1 MCGIAGYHGLPAD
14 PALLERMNAC
24 QQHRGP
30 DGDGILTDG
39 ACGLA
44 HRRLSIIDVAHGQQP
59 METADGR
66 YSISYNGEV
75 YNYLELRA
83 ELEALG
89 RSFVTDSDTEVVL
102 EAFAQWG
109 PDAFDRFN
117 GMFGLAV
124 WDRQEQRLTLARD
137 HFGIKP
143 LYLARVAAPGGTP
156 DGTPPGEVL
165 LFSSEIKPILASGLY
180 ERRVNERSVYRYLRF
195 RAHEDGTETFFDGI
209 ERLAPGEMLTADANG
224 IQRRMFTRLKEEL
237 LELAQEQRPYD
248 EAAAAEYHRRLVE
261 SVRLRLQS
269 EVPVGTSLSGG
280 LDSSAVAVIIN
291 QLLNE
296 GDELST
302 RAVGTRQNTFSAVF
316 PGSINDEERYVDDV
330 LEICTGHVDAH
341 KILPTADEFKA
352 DLLDFVRTQ
361 EEPLI
366 SSGPYAQFQVMREAT
381 KHVTVLLDGQGADE
395 MMAGYVPYYFVYLR
409 QLRAQGATKAAAEL
423 ARSLDVL
430 YRLGRFKLRA
440 KLRLKKT
447 VPTTQLLAPDF
458 VAAHREERYSS
469 EGANLKKRL
478 VEDLFHNSLPS
489 LLRYEDK
496 NTMRFSLEGRVPFLD
511 KEVLKFVFSLS
522 DEAIIKD
529 GWNKRVLRDATRG
542 LLPES
547 INRRRNKIG
556 FTTPQVEWFTR
567 LKNHFYNIF
576 LSESFASRP
585 YVDQTEV
592 LHAFEGWIKGTNDVD
607 TMTFWRL
614 INLELWL
621 REFFDEHDE
630 DAESAAAER
639 AAHVKTDFEPNDRR
653 ELDLVTARGERVRRY
668 PVRTELF
675 TRDDDLDAR
684 VLAHVDAFFA
694 APARRGTRPRRRH
707 PRPVVVL
714 PLREGRRDHP
724 GTVVLRLGHRGRPA
738 GPRPVPVRH
747 PHAGRH
753 RPGQPVHDAAGHPGG
768 RPAARALRRRR
779 GGRRQGHRPP
789 GPVLR
794 ARRQRHQRDRRTH
807 RVLGVPLERLGEAGA
822 QGPGCRRGA
831 AQCRDP
837 RAGARAVALELRRH
851 GDHGRE
857 RHRAERPRLGRPR
870 RPVAVRGDVRRQPPR
885 AGQPADADG
894 DGLPARG
901 LSQGRGEAT
910 KTASSPS
917 AGGSTF
923 GLAVHSSQPSAPSGT
938 SMRWVKI
945 ENRTTPAVAPA
956 GSAPHATSTAEVAV
970 SVTPTPPGVTPIV
983 VSSRPMANAAKS
995 RLSGRV
1001 TPVSR
1006 MMRTNSR

>member
-1 MCGIAGYHGLPAD
+1 M
-14 PALLERMNAC
+14 
-24 QQHRGP
+24 
-30 DGDGILTDG
+30 
-39 ACGLA
+39 
-44 HRRLSIIDVAHGQQP
+44 
-59 METADGR
+59 
-66 YSISYNGEV
+66 
-75 YNYLELRA
+75 
-83 ELEALG
+83 
-89 RSFVTDSDTEVVL
+89 
-102 EAFAQWG
+102 
-109 PDAFDRFN
+109 
-117 GMFGLAV
+117 
-124 WDRQEQRLTLARD
+124 
-137 HFGIKP
+137 
-143 LYLARVAAPGGTP
+143 AAPGGTP
-156 DGTPPGEVL
+156 DGTPPVR
-165 LFSSEIKPILASGLY
+165 SSSSRARSSRSSPAGST
-180 ERRVNERSVYRYLRF
+180 RSRVNERSVYRYLRF

-248 EAAAAEYHRRLVE
+248 DAAAAEYHRRLVE

-395 MMAGYVPYYFVYLR
+395 MMAGYIPYYFVYLR

-423 ARSLDVL
+423 AQSLDVL
-430 YRLGRFKLRA
+430 YRLGRFKLKA

-458 VAAHREERYSS
+458 VAAHRAERYSS

-556 FTTPQVEWFTR
+556 FTTPQVEWFMR

-576 LSESFASRP
+576 LSESFANRP

-592 LHAFEGWIKGTNDVD
+592 LPAFEGWIKGTNDVD

-630 DAESAAAER
+630 DAESAAAEQ

-653 ELDLVTARGERVRRY
+653 EPRPRHR
-668 PVRTELF
+668 
-675 TRDDDLDAR
+675 
-684 VLAHVDAFFA
+684 
-694 APARRGTRPRRRH
+694 ARRASAALPGAHRAVQPRRRPRRPGARARRPLLRRRLPAGTRPRRRH

-724 GTVVLRLGHRGRPA
+724 GSVLLRLGHQGRPA
-738 GPRPVPVRH
+738 GAGAVPLRH

-779 GGRRQGHRPP
+779 AAPSARSLGRKGLFYELVGNDINAIDGPTEYSAYPSNVSAKLAPKDPDAVAARLSAAIRERVPEPWRSTFGGTVIMDANDIGRN
-789 GPVLR
+789 
-794 ARRQRHQRDRRTH
+794 
-807 RVLGVPLERLGEAGA
+807 VLGSDVPGDWSRFEEMFADNPLG
-822 QGPGCRRGA
+822 QGSQQTPMAMVFLRRGLT
-831 AQCRDP
+831 P
-837 RAGARAVALELRRH
+837 SG
-851 GDHGRE
+851 
-857 RHRAERPRLGRPR
+857 PR
-870 RPVAVRGDVRRQPPR
+870 RALTK
-885 AGQPADADG
+885 AG
-894 DGLPARG
+894 
-901 LSQGRGEAT
+901 
-910 KTASSPS
+910 SSPS
-917 AGGSTF
+917 PGGSTF

-945 ENRTTPAVAPA
+945 ENSTTPAVAPA

-970 SVTPTPPGVTPIV
+970 SVTPTPPGVMPTS

-1006 MMRTNSR
+1006 MMRTNST